1 MNLKRIHTGDKP
13 HMCHTCGNCFT
24 QKSNLKSHM
33 LFHTD
38 VKPYVCS
45 ACGKCFTHSPNLK
58 IHMRIHTGD
67 KQYTC
72 DTCGKK
78 KYFIILLENPYV
90 YSYWR

>member
-1 MNLKRIHTGDKP
+1 MRIHTGDKQYTCDTCGKKFTLLSYLKTHMFIHTGDKP
-13 HMCHTCGNCFT
+13 HTC
-24 QKSNLKSHM
+24 
-33 LFHTD
+33 D
-38 VKPYVCS
+38 
-45 ACGKCFTHSPNLK
+45 ACGKCLTQSSNLK

-78 KYFIILLENPYV
+78 NYFIILLENPYV